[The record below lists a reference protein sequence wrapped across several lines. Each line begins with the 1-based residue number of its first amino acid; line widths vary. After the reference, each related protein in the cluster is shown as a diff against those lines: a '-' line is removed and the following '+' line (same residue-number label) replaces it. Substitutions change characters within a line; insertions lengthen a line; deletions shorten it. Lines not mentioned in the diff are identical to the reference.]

1 MPEVAMALK
10 NLWRHKRRTILTG
23 LVVAFGV
30 LLYSAFDSLLL
41 GFAEDSLRNLV
52 RYETGDLTVHAPGY
66 WAKREEL
73 PLDRVIPDVGRLAA
87 ELRRIPGVRGA
98 APQLV
103 FNAAVNTGA
112 EELPVKA
119 IGTDPG
125 SDAAVLGLRQA
136 VRAGRY
142 LQSGRNEA
150 LLGRELARLMD
161 LRVGDT
167 FTLVLRTQSTSFEAL
182 DLEVAGILGSNSPA
196 VNVGLYLPLDVAQAA
211 VALPG
216 AATQVLLASEAGYRH
231 LGELPALVQK
241 TVRESG
247 RNLDVKTWTDWSGNY
262 LAAVM
267 TDRQNMKV
275 ILVIVG
281 IIAALGIVNSVLLA
295 GMERSREIGTLKA
308 LGMTEQQI
316 THLFMLEGMG
326 LGLFGG
332 LIGALLSAGA
342 VAYLA
347 KVGIDYSQFSG
358 YDFGLGVEG
367 VFRGVWNWPAIFGA
381 WAVGALVSFLISYWP
396 ARRSARLDPA
406 VVLRG

>member
-1 MPEVAMALK
+1 MFEFRLAAK
-10 NLWRHKRRTILTG
+10 NLWRYKRRTILTG
-23 LVVAFGV
+23 LVIAFGV

-41 GFAEDSLRNLV
+41 GFEEDSLRNQV

-73 PLDRVIPDVGRLAA
+73 PVDRVIPDAEWLAA
-87 ELRRIPGVRGA
+87 KLRRIPGIRGA
-98 APQLV
+98 APQIA

-112 EELPVKA
+112 EEMPVKA

-136 VRAGRY
+136 VKAGRY
-142 LQSGRNEA
+142 LERGRNEA
-150 LLGRELARLMD
+150 LLGRELARLMG

-196 VNVGLYLPLDVAQAA
+196 VNEGLYLPLDVAQAA
-211 VALPG
+211 TGLPG
-216 AATQVLLASEAGYRH
+216 AATQVLVASEAGYRH
-231 LGELPALVQK
+231 LGGLPALMRK
-241 TVRESG
+241 TVQESG
-247 RNLDVKTWTDWSGNY
+247 RNFDVKTWTDWSGNY
-262 LAAVM
+262 LAHAR

-275 ILVIVG
+275 ILAIVG

-308 LGMTEQQI
+308 LGMTERQL
-316 THLFMLEGMG
+316 TCLFMLEGMG
-326 LGLFGG
+326 IGLFGG
-332 LIGALLSAGA
+332 LVGTLLGAGA
-342 VAYLA
+342 VAYLTT
-347 KVGIDYSQFSG
+347 VGIDYSQFSG
-358 YDFGLGVEG
+358 YDFGLAVEG
-367 VFRGVWNWPAIFGA
+367 VFRGVWNWPSILGA
-381 WAVGALVSFLISYWP
+381 WAAGALISFLISYWP